1 MGSFSIWHWAIVVL
15 IILFISPIIIFR
27 GQKMGSLVIKHWEA
41 STKPIDGNNNFVSIT
56 GRSGGLISWILSLM
70 KIDPTTTILVGIDR
84 IEFSSASLAGTE
96 SRLIPLQGVCS
107 TYYGYHKPWKSAFSI
122 FSIFAFFGIL
132 LGAEIAEGG
141 SQGGAFT
148 TFITSTIIG
157 LVISAIYY
165 FLNRKLTLGFVEQ
178 SGVVNGIMFKR
189 SVIENIDINQEQ
201 AKNVC
206 LIIQKLIEHKERR
219 LQQQK

>member
-1 MGSFSIWHWAIVVL
+1 M
-15 IILFISPIIIFR
+15 FI
-27 GQKMGSLVIKHWEA
+27 
-41 STKPIDGNNNFVSIT
+41 
-56 GRSGGLISWILSLM
+56 
-70 KIDPTTTILVGIDR
+70 
-84 IEFSSASLAGTE
+84 
-96 SRLIPLQGVCS
+96 
-107 TYYGYHKPWKSAFSI
+107 
-122 FSIFAFFGIL
+122 FFGIL

-148 TFITSTIIG
+148 TFITSAIIG
-157 LVISAIYY
+157 LLISAIYY

-189 SVIENIDINQEQ
+189 SVIENVDINQEQ